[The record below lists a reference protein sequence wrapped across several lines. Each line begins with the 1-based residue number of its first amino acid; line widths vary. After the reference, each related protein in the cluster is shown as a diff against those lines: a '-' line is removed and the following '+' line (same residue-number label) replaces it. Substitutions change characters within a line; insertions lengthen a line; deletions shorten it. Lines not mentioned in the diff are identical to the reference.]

1 MIFLRIYF
9 GNLVLFILEI
19 LFTKDFISLVICS
32 RLVDGELLLDIFDFF
47 INKVF
52 SFSGEILS

>member
-19 LFTKDFISLVICS
+19 LFTKDFILLIICS